1 MVSAEN
7 GLLVDP
13 LNGMRSSGLM
23 VGSLYRDEIHPSKEG
38 NPLISETIASV
49 IALWMVA
56 SI

>member
-1 MVSAEN
+1 VVSAEN

-23 VGSLYRDEIHPSKEG
+23 VGSLYRDEIHPNKEG